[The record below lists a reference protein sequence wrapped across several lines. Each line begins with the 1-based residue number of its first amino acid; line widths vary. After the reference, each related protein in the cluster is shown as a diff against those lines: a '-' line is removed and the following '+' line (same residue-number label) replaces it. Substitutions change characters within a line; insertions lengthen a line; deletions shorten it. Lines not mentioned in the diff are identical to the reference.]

1 MRKKHLVET
10 LAKQHPNML
19 MSLKFAEQIMLTQTS
34 PSAWL
39 CYMINTRRGRWPQVE
54 KALLESYPWQNSRE
68 AKRYAEE
75 VIRGRWRQLEDRILT
90 SPSAQQSHQDVL
102 CYTRDV
108 VKKRWPRLE
117 AHLFRR
123 DGRSGRLIELVDYAA
138 IVIQGRWKRLEQ
150 EFLSSP
156 RSASVGVLYRYAS
169 KVVQGRL
176 PENLHNLM
184 TMKGLEDSG
193 NELLNRYFAAKK
205 YKRVRKPR

>member
-10 LAKQHPNML
+10 LAEQHPNML
-19 MSLKFAEQIMLTQTS
+19 LRLAFAEQILLSNTS
-34 PSAWL
+34 PSTWL
-39 CYMINTRRGRWPQVE
+39 FYITNTGRGRWPKLEE
-54 KALLESYPWQNSRE
+54 KLLESYPWRNSRE
-68 AKRYAEE
+68 ANRYAEE
-75 VIRGRWRQLEDRILT
+75 VIKGRWQKLEAKILT
-90 SPSAQQSHQDVL
+90 GHVTDHDAL

-108 VKKRWPRLE
+108 VKKRWPALE

-123 DGRSGRLIELVDYAA
+123 DGRSRRLMELVDYAT
-138 IVIQGRWKRLEQ
+138 IVVQGRWNKLEQ

-193 NELLNRYFAAKK
+193 NELLNRYLAAKK

>member
-138 IVIQGRWKRLEQ
+138 IVIQGRWKR
-150 EFLSSP
+150 
-156 RSASVGVLYRYAS
+156 YRYAS